1 MEGKGTGEGNRGRRE
16 EQRRGGEGKRGEQ
29 RVIDGVGTAGGYVE
43 AR

>member
-1 MEGKGTGEGNRGRRE
+1 VEGKGSGEGNRGRRE

-43 AR
+43 AW